1 MSENLFSEE
10 LREAMKE
17 FANMDVRD
25 ALQSREWWGA
35 IADHAGMPR
44 EDLERIFKEN
54 DKMAQEEED
63 KKNGW
68 EE

>member
-1 MSENLFSEE
+1 MSDYLFSEE

-17 FANMDVRD
+17 FENMDVRE

-35 IADHAGMPR
+35 IADYAGMPR

-54 DKMAQEEED
+54 DERAQEEED
-63 KKNGW
+63 KKTDG
-68 EE
+68 